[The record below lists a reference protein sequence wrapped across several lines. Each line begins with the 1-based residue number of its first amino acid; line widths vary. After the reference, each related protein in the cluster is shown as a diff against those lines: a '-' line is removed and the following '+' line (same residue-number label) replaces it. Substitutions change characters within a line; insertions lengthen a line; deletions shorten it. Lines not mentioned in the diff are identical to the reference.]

1 MKKIIVLAFTLAF
14 FAGCYLPTGNY
25 RVTDI
30 RFNGKKQPDTE
41 CVVMTVQGNV
51 LTCQK
56 EDK

>member
-1 MKKIIVLAFTLAF
+1 MKKIIVLAIALVFLA
-14 FAGCYLPTGNY
+14 ACYLPTGNY

-30 RFNGKKQPDTE
+30 RFNGKKQIETE

-56 EDK
+56 EDE